1 MIKKGS
7 NMMNRFFIVLCV
19 YLLGGNAVYAENY
32 YIQALDS
39 AQVSTEKL
47 QESAEKVKEHKG
59 IKVFN
64 DLEVPPFH
72 KRGEWEKKS
81 LSKTFCTGCHLS
93 PPHTKN
99 VRSRTFL
106 NMHTEYIACETCHLR
121 PKNVQFSYQW
131 MDYRNKKIVL
141 PDEKLFR
148 QSISMNDSPKKAEE
162 EVAVRKMDKLIK
174 IAPFLDNKSVII
186 LRGHQFAQQSRHIWK
201 EGRLD
206 ERIAHR
212 AKVHVP
218 LKEKGPECKA
228 CHQKDQ
234 PMLDLQK
241 LGANKK
247 QVRRIQNHIIP
258 QFFKR
263 YKEDE
268 QKIRINNLL
277 K

>member
-1 MIKKGS
+1 MI
-7 NMMNRFFIVLCV
+7 NRFFIILCFC
-19 YLLGGNAVYAENY
+19 LLAGKIAHAENY
-32 YIQALDS
+32 YLQAIDS
-39 AQVSTEKL
+39 AVVNAEKL
-47 QESAEKVKEHKG
+47 QDSAKKVKEHKD
-59 IKVFN
+59 IKIFD

-72 KRGEWEKKS
+72 KRADWEKES

-99 VRSRTFL
+99 LRSRTFL

-121 PKNVQFSYQW
+121 PENVLFDYQW
-131 MDYRNKKIVL
+131 MDYRNKKTVS
-141 PDEKLFR
+141 PDVKLFR
-148 QSISMNDSPKKAEE
+148 QAISMNDSPKKGDE
-162 EVAVRKMDKLIK
+162 EVEVRKMDKLIK
-174 IAPFLDNKSVII
+174 ISPFLNNKSAII
-186 LRGHQFAQQSRHIWK
+186 LQGHQFAQQSLSIWK
-201 EGRLD
+201 EGSLD
-206 ERIAHR
+206 DQIAHR
-212 AKVHVP
+212 AKIHAP

-228 CHQKDQ
+228 CHQKNQ
-234 PMLDLQK
+234 PMLDLKK